1 MFNTCIIQAYILIQA
16 LTIKEAEFQ
25 LLKYLKFSAP
35 TRLVVLVDDEYTGS
49 DNLSPKLLQRIK
61 CFSLF

>member
-25 LLKYLKFSAP
+25 LLKYLKFTA
-35 TRLVVLVDDEYTGS
+35 R
-49 DNLSPKLLQRIK
+49 R
-61 CFSLF
+61 